1 MARLGGN
8 WNSLGWVTHFNNT
21 NKYLLNSCVCF
32 IRSLQGGKYYYLK
45 VNTVINNAIEIFL
58 IYVEVHKVMWRGQ
71 LFLLECFVWILDV
84 RRNIKEMQ

>member
-32 IRSLQGGKYYYLK
+32 IRSLHEKEKKNYYLK
-45 VNTVINNAIEIFL
+45 VNTVINNVIAIFL
-58 IYVEVHKVMWRGQ
+58 
-71 LFLLECFVWILDV
+71 CT
-84 RRNIKEMQ
+84 